1 MKKIVKKI
9 LAQYYRWMIVLC
21 DRFSKRKID
30 VPIGDYQKEIDN
42 LFTPPEYKCDKGLNY
57 REETLDLSIIIPV
70 YNGEK
75 YLKECLD
82 SIFNNKTKYEYEVIV
97 IDDGSSDSSMKIL
110 QSYSKDNLII
120 KSQTNQGAAAA
131 RNQGLDLARGEYVAF
146 IDSDDYISDD
156 YIEKLVCEGKEKKAD
171 VVKCGYYRVY
181 DRQKISFTRE
191 SYFIQKDTIKKK
203 LLVDGF
209 ICIGI
214 MKRKLFANIRF
225 PNGYWYEDMIARPL
239 IYTQVQSI
247 SFLSECMYFYRQHT
261 SNITKKVESS
271 TNYQCLC
278 QFYLPRYII
287 EYARDIK
294 IPIDDFFKT
303 IMLNELSFISYMRFR
318 KLPLDIQ
325 KCLFYLNAEFI
336 RQLDLRKVHELSKM
350 EKYFLKAFLDNNF
363 QMYRFIAKYNKF
375 K

>member
-1 MKKIVKKI
+1 MKKIIKKI
-9 LAQYYRWMIVLC
+9 LAQYYSLMIVLC
-21 DRFSKRKID
+21 DRFSKRKSD

-97 IDDGSSDSSMKIL
+97 IDDGSSDDSMKIL

-120 KSQTNQGAAAA
+120 KKQTNQGVAVA

-146 IDSDDYISDD
+146 IDSDDYVSDD
-156 YIEKLVCEGKEKKAD
+156 YIERLVHEGKKKTAD
-171 VVKCGYYRVY
+171 VVKCGYYKVY
-181 DRQKISFTRE
+181 NSQTILITEKICDNE
-191 SYFIQKDTIKKK
+191 NDLHYKK
-203 LLVDGF
+203 LKLEGF
-209 ICIGI
+209 LWGGI
-214 MKRKLFANIRF
+214 IKRKIFAQLRF
-225 PNGYWYEDMIARPL
+225 PKKYWYEDMITRPL
-239 IYTQVQSI
+239 IYSQAKSI
-247 SFLSECMYFYRQHT
+247 SYIPDGMYYYRQH
-261 SNITKKVESS
+261 SNNISKKVENS
-271 TNYQCLC
+271 TNYKCLC
-278 QFYLPRYII
+278 QFYLPRYIV

-325 KCLFYLNAEFI
+325 KRLFYLNAEFI
-336 RQLDLRKVHELSKM
+336 QQLDFSKVHELSKM
-350 EKYFLKAFLDNNF
+350 EKYYLKAFLNNNF
-363 QMYRFIAKYNKF
+363 QMYRFIVKYNKF

>member
-1 MKKIVKKI
+1 
-9 LAQYYRWMIVLC
+9 MIVLC
-21 DRFSKRKID
+21 DRFSKRKSD

-146 IDSDDYISDD
+146 IDSDDYVSDN
-156 YIEKLVCEGKEKKAD
+156 YIEKLVYEGKEKKAD

-181 DRQKISFTRE
+181 DRKKI
-191 SYFIQKDTIKKK
+191 
-203 LLVDGF
+203 
-209 ICIGI
+209 
-214 MKRKLFANIRF
+214 
-225 PNGYWYEDMIARPL
+225 
-239 IYTQVQSI
+239 
-247 SFLSECMYFYRQHT
+247 
-261 SNITKKVESS
+261 
-271 TNYQCLC
+271 
-278 QFYLPRYII
+278 
-287 EYARDIK
+287 
-294 IPIDDFFKT
+294 
-303 IMLNELSFISYMRFR
+303 
-318 KLPLDIQ
+318 
-325 KCLFYLNAEFI
+325 
-336 RQLDLRKVHELSKM
+336 
-350 EKYFLKAFLDNNF
+350 
-363 QMYRFIAKYNKF
+363 
-375 K
+375 